1 MRGMSRW
8 IWLGPA
14 AVLFIGASSGIARAA
29 FPRPLQTAAGKGAVA
44 ADHPL
49 ASAAGA
55 EILRRGGN
63 AVDAACATVFA
74 LGVVNPQASGLGG
87 GGFAVVYRP
96 GAAPEAL
103 DFREVAPAAASRDMY
118 LQNGEPV
125 AALSQKGALAVA
137 VPGEL
142 AGCADLVKR
151 LGKLKLRA
159 VLEPARRLAAKG
171 FPAGPHLVRA
181 ANDPR
186 AFATAPPDKPEPP
199 PEPGYLALVRPGGK
213 PMVEGQIIKRPALA
227 RTLATLQKQG
237 EGAFYRGA
245 IAKKIV
251 AAVAAAGGILTLA
264 DLANYKVVARTPVE
278 ISYRGR
284 RVLSMPPPSSGGVA
298 LCESL
303 GILQAARPELASLGG
318 NSSQYLHLIAEAL
331 KHAFADRARHLGDPA
346 FFNVPVA
353 HLLDPAYHA
362 ELARRITARPSK
374 NLDSYGTAAPM
385 SALAAPPD
393 DHGTSHVSVV
403 DSSGMAVALTTTVN
417 LDFGARFVAGDSG
430 IVLNDQMDDFSAK
443 VGAPNAFGLI
453 GGEANAIA
461 PGKRPLSSMTPT
473 IVLAAGSPDVEY
485 VLGGAGGP
493 TIISGTLQVLLNLTE
508 LGMDAE
514 AAVSTPRMHA
524 QWQPDVLMLETEH
537 PLDVR
542 SALEKRGH
550 VLAPP
555 AAARP
560 LGVIQVVARRFPNG
574 HLEAASDPRKF
585 GAPAAQ

>member
-1 MRGMSRW
+1 M
-8 IWLGPA
+8 
-14 AVLFIGASSGIARAA
+14 
-29 FPRPLQTAAGKGAVA
+29 A

-87 GGFAVVYRP
+87 GGFAVIYRP

-103 DFREVAPAAASRDMY
+103 DFRETAPAAATRDMY
-118 LQNGEPV
+118 LRDGEPV
-125 AALSQKGALAVA
+125 PTLSQKGALAVA

-159 VLEPARRLAAKG
+159 VLEPARRLAARG

-213 PMVEGQIIKRPALA
+213 PMVEGQIIRRPELA

-237 EGAFYRGA
+237 PDAFYRGT
-245 IAKKIV
+245 IAKKMV

-278 ISYRGR
+278 LSYRGR
-284 RVLSMPPPSSGGVA
+284 RVLSMPPPSSGGIA
-298 LCESL
+298 LCETL

-318 NSSQYLHLIAEAL
+318 NSSAYLHLVAEAL

-346 FFNVPVA
+346 FFQVPVA

-362 ELARRITARPSK
+362 ALARRIATTARPSK
-374 NLDSYGTAAPM
+374 NLDSYGTAAPL

-417 LDFGARFVAGDSG
+417 LDFGARFVAGDTG

-443 VGAPNAFGLI
+443 VGVPNAFGLI

-473 IVLAAGSPDVEY
+473 VVLGPGSPDVEF

-514 AAVSTPRMHA
+514 AAVATPRMHA
-524 QWQPDVLMLETEH
+524 QWQPDLLMLETEH

-542 SALEKRGH
+542 SALERRGH
-550 VLAPP
+550 VLAPTT
-555 AAARP
+555 AARP
-560 LGVIQVVARRFPNG
+560 LGVVQAIRRFPDG

-585 GAPAAQ
+585 GAPAGQ

>member
-14 AVLFIGASSGIARAA
+14 ALLFIGTSSGIARAA
-29 FPRPLQTAAGKGAVA
+29 FPRPLQSAAGKGAVA

-87 GGFAVVYRP
+87 GGFAVVYKP
-96 GAAPEAL
+96 GSPPEAL
-103 DFREVAPAAASRDMY
+103 DFRETAPAAATRDMY
-118 LQNGEPV
+118 LRDGVPV
-125 AALSQKGALAVA
+125 PALSQTGALAIA

-186 AFATAPPDKPEPP
+186 AVPVATPEQPP
-199 PEPGYLALVRPGGK
+199 PPVPQPDYLALVRPGGK
-213 PMVEGQIIKRPALA
+213 PMVEGQIIKRPELA

-251 AAVAAAGGILTLA
+251 AAVAAAGGLLTLA
-264 DLANYKVVARTPVE
+264 DLANYKVVVRTPVE
-278 ISYRGR
+278 LSYRGR
-284 RVLSMPPPSSGGVA
+284 RVLSMPPPSSGGIA

-303 GILQAARPELASLGG
+303 GILQAARPELGSLGG
-318 NSSQYLHLIAEAL
+318 NSSAYIHLVAEAL

-346 FFNVPVA
+346 FFKVPVA

-362 ELARRITARPSK
+362 ELAKRITPRPSK

-385 SALAAPPD
+385 TALAAPPD

-403 DSSGMAVALTTTVN
+403 DASGMAVALTTTVN
-417 LDFGARFVAGDSG
+417 LDFGARFVAGDTG

-443 VGAPNAFGLI
+443 VGVPNAFGLI

-473 IVLAAGSPDVEY
+473 IVLAGNGTDVEY

-493 TIISGTLQVLLNLTE
+493 TIISGTLQVLLNLTG

-524 QWQPDVLMLETEH
+524 QWQPDMLMLETEH

-550 VLAPP
+550 SLAPTT
-555 AAARP
+555 AARP
-560 LGVIQVVARRFPNG
+560 LGVIQAIRRFPDG
-574 HLEAASDPRKF
+574 RLEAASDPRKF
-585 GAPAAQ
+585 GAPASQ